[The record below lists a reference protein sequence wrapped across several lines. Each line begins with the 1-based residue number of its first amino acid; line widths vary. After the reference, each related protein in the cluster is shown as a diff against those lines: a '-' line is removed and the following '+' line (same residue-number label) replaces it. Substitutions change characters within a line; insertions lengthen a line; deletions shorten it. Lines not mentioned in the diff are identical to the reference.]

1 MIFQE
6 SETVELKEKIDENIK
21 KVIVSFAN
29 CKGGTVYVGIKD
41 DGKIVG
47 IKDIDDSMLQ
57 LSNMIRDS
65 IRPDITMFVNYKITK
80 TQGKQII
87 QISVQRGGNRPYY
100 LAKKGLRPEGVYV
113 RQGSSSAPASD
124 TEIRNMIK
132 ETDGDNFEEMR
143 STEQNLTFNALSK
156 EFKARNL
163 DFGTKQKQTL
173 KILNQDGMYTNTG
186 LLLSEQCVHSVKA
199 AVFEGRD
206 QSIFKDRKE
215 FSGSLI
221 QQLNNIYNYIDMHNQ
236 TRSTFDKL
244 LRIDTRDY
252 PPSAIR
258 EALLNLLVHR
268 DYSFSASSL
277 ISIYTDRIEFVSIGG
292 LLPGILL
299 EDIMLGLSVCRNK
312 NLAGVFYR
320 LHLIEAYGT
329 GMSKIIGA
337 YENLTQKPI
346 IENTANAFKIV
357 LPNINT
363 KYLPQNNDKLK
374 DTEIK
379 IIEFI
384 KKKKKVSRSDIEQ
397 KFDMSSSSVSRLLK
411 SLTEN
416 GIILKDGKGK
426 NTQYISS

>member
-124 TEIRNMIK
+124 TAIRNMIK

-236 TRSTFDKL
+236 IRSP
-244 LRIDTRDY
+244 LRN
-252 PPSAIR
+252 SC
-258 EALLNLLVHR
+258 V
-268 DYSFSASSL
+268 
-277 ISIYTDRIEFVSIGG
+277 
-292 LLPGILL
+292 
-299 EDIMLGLSVCRNK
+299 
-312 NLAGVFYR
+312 
-320 LHLIEAYGT
+320 
-329 GMSKIIGA
+329 
-337 YENLTQKPI
+337 
-346 IENTANAFKIV
+346 
-357 LPNINT
+357 
-363 KYLPQNNDKLK
+363 
-374 DTEIK
+374 
-379 IIEFI
+379 
-384 KKKKKVSRSDIEQ
+384 
-397 KFDMSSSSVSRLLK
+397 
-411 SLTEN
+411 
-416 GIILKDGKGK
+416 
-426 NTQYISS
+426 